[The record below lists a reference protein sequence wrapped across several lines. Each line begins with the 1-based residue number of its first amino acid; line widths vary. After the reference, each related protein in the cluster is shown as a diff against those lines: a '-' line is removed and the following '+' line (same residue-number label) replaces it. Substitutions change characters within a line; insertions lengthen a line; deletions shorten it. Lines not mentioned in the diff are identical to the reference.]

1 MTTEKMLTCYQ
12 FHTSPSWQHTQIDL
26 DTKIHTYCHGR
37 LEGVKENKKNLLR
50 KEKNLA
56 WNQVRTSGSKNKSL
70 SQKGEKSRREY
81 NSSVNN

>member
-37 LEGVKENKKNLLR
+37 LEGVKEIKKNLLR